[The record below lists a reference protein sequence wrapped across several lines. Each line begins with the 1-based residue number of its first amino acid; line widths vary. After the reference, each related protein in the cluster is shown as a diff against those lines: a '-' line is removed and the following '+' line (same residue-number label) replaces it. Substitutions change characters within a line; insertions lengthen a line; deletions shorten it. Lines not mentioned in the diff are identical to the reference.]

1 MTEGASQTK
10 GMRAAARAVA
20 AKVRLVLGDDMK
32 SLFKIAVGLAAAGI
46 MPIAA
51 QAEDVDISNSVSI
64 ELNAIKEGDN
74 SCSLTFL
81 IINGHDAPIDKAV
94 YETVLFDADGQVDR
108 LTLFDF
114 GALPPGRPR
123 VRQFSVG
130 GMSCANLG
138 QILINGSH
146 TCEANGLEEGAC
158 EKDLKFNTRTAV
170 EVIG

>member
-1 MTEGASQTK
+1 MKLRQ
-10 GMRAAARAVA
+10 
-20 AKVRLVLGDDMK
+20 VLGEDMK
-32 SLFKIAVGLAAAGI
+32 SLFKIAAVMALAGAMPLAALADETD
-46 MPIAA
+46 A
-51 QAEDVDISNSVSI
+51 SKSVSI

-81 IINGHDAPIDKAV
+81 IVNGHDAAIDKAV
-94 YETVLFDADGQVDR
+94 YETVLFDASGQVDR

-146 TCEANGLEEGAC
+146 TCDASGLEEGAC
-158 EKDLKFNTRTAV
+158 EKDLKLNTRTDV